1 MTNLNCEQLD
11 DIAIEDE
18 DEDETAAKSA
28 VHGDLTAVKSENE

>member
-11 DIAIEDE
+11 DIAIE